1 MAKKCDE
8 MQRLFLIRLDNYV
21 IVYFKQY
28 VFFTI
33 SEFKTQT
40 NKFQPKK
47 FFSSASRNQSFVFM
61 GGSMFSQI
69 SRISKCFSTSITN
82 VISGSFMNTFSMIC
96 QAIRRCHFFPA
107 QIALVDSPA

>member
-40 NKFQPKK
+40 NKFQPKN
-47 FFSSASRNQSFVFM
+47 FFLQLQGIRVSFSWVAA
-61 GGSMFSQI
+61 
-69 SRISKCFSTSITN
+69 CF
-82 VISGSFMNTFSMIC
+82 
-96 QAIRRCHFFPA
+96 
-107 QIALVDSPA
+107 LKSPG